1 MVTEAWPPPAGST
14 AFSAGVVWHARGLQ
28 MGHTLP
34 TRQGAS
40 QLWRIHPFTRN
51 YRAKDAHFPY
61 RLKYEEGLPLQG

>member
-14 AFSAGVVWHARGLQ
+14 AVSTGVVWLARGLQ
-28 MGHTLP
+28 MGHTL
-34 TRQGAS
+34 QGAS

-61 RLKYEEGLPLQG
+61 GLKYEEELPLQG